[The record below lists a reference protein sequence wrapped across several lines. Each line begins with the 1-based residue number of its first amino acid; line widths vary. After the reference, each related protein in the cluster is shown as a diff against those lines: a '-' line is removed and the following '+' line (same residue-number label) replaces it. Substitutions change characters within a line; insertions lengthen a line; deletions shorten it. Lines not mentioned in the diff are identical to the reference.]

1 MAHYLITGASSGI
14 GAALASAL
22 AGKNHTVSGLARR
35 RDRLDTLSAT
45 VPNFH
50 PVVADVTDMDSIGAA
65 IEQAVTALGPID
77 VAILNAGIYQPQ
89 DGRTI
94 DPAIYAK
101 HMAVN
106 YMGVVNALAPL
117 LASMLSRGHG
127 HIAIVSSVAGWRGLP
142 KSAAYGPTKAALI
155 SLAESLY
162 FDLVPNGIKLQ
173 VICPGFVDSEATSVN
188 DFEMP
193 HLISAERAATYILDG
208 LESDHFSIE
217 FPKAFTRKV
226 GLLRFLPDRLYF
238 WLVGRQT
245 GAF

>member
-14 GAALASAL
+14 GAALSAAL
-22 AGKNHTVSGLARR
+22 TAKGHKVSGLARR
-35 RDRLDTLSAT
+35 RDRLDALAAAL
-45 VPNFH
+45 PNFY
-50 PVVADVTDMDSIGAA
+50 PVVADVTDADSVSNA
-65 IEQAVTALGPID
+65 IDRAVTAQGSVD
-77 VAILNAGIYQPQ
+77 TAILNAGIYQPQ
-89 DGRTI
+89 DGRAI
-94 DPAIYAK
+94 DPAIYAA

-117 LASMLSRGHG
+117 VPPMLDRGYG
-127 HIAIVSSVAGWRGLP
+127 QVAIVSSVAGWRGLP

-173 VICPGFVDSEATSVN
+173 IICPGFVDSEATSVN

-193 HLISAERAATYILDG
+193 HLISAERAASFILEG
-208 LESDHFSIE
+208 LASDRFSIE
-217 FPKAFTRKV
+217 FPKAFTRRV